1 MIHSNKM
8 SEILTRGRMHGEEL
22 CNIDTELILT
32 HWQKF
37 LVKCMSHAASTTSTN
52 CTSRSAER
60 GLSFSCP
67 PQKLLTPKLKLN
79 DSNSFST
86 SSIDSSDGTNYSRP
100 KLWRRDSWFLHL
112 VSIANTSTKRHA
124 RICCFSTKFAELTHF
139 RQSIW
144 ADLLISSPVSAG
156 ELAAPTCARQRYR
169 IIRIISKI
177 ILSITDRC
185 CNANL
190 FRLCKRG
197 KRDNYLHQQS
207 KFNVSQTEVTD
218 MVRTRTTAMRAVGA
232 IFPSPWYVLKVDK
245 STLTD
250 ILKGY
255 RSWVNFNSRGDR

>member
-8 SEILTRGRMHGEEL
+8 SEILTRGRVHGEEL

-37 LVKCMSHAASTTSTN
+37 LVKCTSHAASTTSTN
-52 CTSRSAER
+52 CTSRSAEQ

-79 DSNSFST
+79 DSNSSST
-86 SSIDSSDGTNYSRP
+86 SSIDSADGPNYSQP
-100 KLWRRDSWFLHL
+100 KLWKRDSWFSHL

-124 RICCFSTKFAELTHF
+124 RICCSSTKFAKLTHF

-144 ADLLISSPVSAG
+144 ADLLISSPVSAERIG
-156 ELAAPTCARQRYR
+156 CSHMRPAAVSNHQNNLQ
-169 IIRIISKI
+169 I

-197 KRDNYLHQQS
+197 KRNNYLHQQS
-207 KFNVSQTEVTD
+207 KFNISQTELADV
-218 MVRTRTTAMRAVGA
+218 VRTRTIVMRAVGA
-232 IFPSPWYVLKVDK
+232 IFPISLVCLEGEQVDLNWHLKRLQIM
-245 STLTD
+245 SQLQ
-250 ILKGY
+250 
-255 RSWVNFNSRGDR
+255 